1 MTSNNE
7 RCIVFEKNRVQGTS
21 HAFEF
26 STVTDA
32 QIFLYLRYI
41 EATMDFLNESE
52 ELGATRK
59 IDVSSFCI
67 KNEYKLYIK
76 DTLKEGDDAISLA
89 SSAVIVPLEQ
99 SYYPSITNNKGNT
112 DINKELYEDIKRKFK
127 EELDYDDTYALLD
140 YRDDYSM
147 VDIIKC
153 LMKLNEE
160 KD

>member
-7 RCIVFEKNRVQGTS
+7 RCIVFEKNIVQGTS

-26 STVTDA
+26 LTVTDA
-32 QIFLYLRYI
+32 QIFLYLRYV
-41 EATMDFLNESE
+41 EATIDFLNESE
-52 ELGATRK
+52 ELGSTRK

-76 DTLKEGDDAISLA
+76 DTLKEGDDAVSLA
-89 SSAVIVPLEQ
+89 SFAVVVPIEQ

-112 DINKELYEDIKRKFK
+112 DINKELYEEIKKKFK
-127 EELDYDDTYALLD
+127 EEIDYDDTYALLD
-140 YRDDYSM
+140 YRDDYPM

-160 KD
+160 NA